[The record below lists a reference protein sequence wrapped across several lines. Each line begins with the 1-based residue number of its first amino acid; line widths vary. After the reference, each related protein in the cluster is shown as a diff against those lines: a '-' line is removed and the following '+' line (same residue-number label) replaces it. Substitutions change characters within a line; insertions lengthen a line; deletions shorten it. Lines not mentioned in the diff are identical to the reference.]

1 MFKTLCFVFCLM
13 STVAT
18 NVSMA
23 VDEAMTRSINR
34 SPVDVALAR
43 NAGYLVTANEL
54 SGSVSL
60 LSVRTSQVIHEIP
73 VGDSPAFIE
82 FTDNE
87 KFVLV
92 SCTNSGEIVKLQI
105 IGNRL
110 VEVSRATVGYEPIGF
125 AVANAMKRV
134 YVGRTANGTV
144 AELDLD
150 TLVTLRIFDVGNW
163 PRYLTLSRN
172 EERLAVGLS
181 GDSKISVFD
190 VASGEKLYSQ
200 YMTGAINIGHMH
212 ASSDGTHVYF
222 PWMVYRDN
230 PITPQFIRLGWV
242 LASRIGRTRLDGPK
256 YREAISLDVPGKAV
270 ADPHGLVISDNEH
283 RMVVSASGTHELL
296 VYRKPDLPFSGSG
309 GPGDLI
315 DRRLLADDD
324 LFYRIDVGGRPM
336 GMAMSADNETVYVAN
351 YLKNSIQVVDV
362 ERNRMQKEI
371 LLGPTPE
378 MDSVRNGAQLFYDG
392 RKSLDQWYSCH
403 SCHYNGGVSSRTMDT
418 WNDGSKLTN
427 KTVLPL
433 YNIKRTAPWTWHGWQ
448 GDLSDAMLKS
458 FTVTMQGE
466 GVTAKEARDVIEYL
480 DALQMPRNPYR
491 GIDGQLTSDAI
502 RGRQVFESEIAG
514 CTDCHNGPYLTDGEI
529 HDVGTGE
536 EDDAYQGF
544 NTPSLL
550 GVYRKVRFLHDGR
563 VKSLEAVLTED
574 HSPEKVSG
582 TRALKQTEIRDLI
595 QFLKSL

>member
-1 MFKTLCFVFCLM
+1 M
-13 STVAT
+13 SAVAPT
-18 NVSMA
+18 VSMA
-23 VDEAMTRSINR
+23 TDEATTRLINR
-34 SPVDVALAR
+34 SPVDVAIAR
-43 NAGYLVTANEL
+43 NAGYLVTANEV
-54 SGSVSL
+54 SDTVSL
-60 LSVRTSQVIHEIP
+60 LSLSSSRVLDEFP

-82 FTDNE
+82 FTDDE
-87 KFVLV
+87 QFVLV
-92 SCTNSGEIVKLQI
+92 TCTNSGEIVKLQI
-105 IGNRL
+105 VSNRL
-110 VEVSRATVGYEPIGF
+110 VEVGRVTVGYEPIGF
-125 AVANAMKRV
+125 AVANSINRI

-144 AELDLD
+144 AELDLGS
-150 TLVTLRIFDVGNW
+150 LAILRLFEVGNW

-181 GDSKISVFD
+181 GDSKIAVFD
-190 VASGEKLYSQ
+190 VTSGKKLYSQ

-242 LASRIGRTRLDGPK
+242 LASRIGRARLDGPA

-296 VYRKPDLPFSGSG
+296 VYRKRDLPFSGSG

-351 YLKNSIQVVDV
+351 YLKNSIQIVDIETKRIQMEV
-362 ERNRMQKEI
+362 P
-371 LLGPTPE
+371 LGPTPGIT
-378 MDSVRNGAQLFYDG
+378 SVRNGARLFYDG
-392 RKSLDQWYSCH
+392 RQSLDQWYSCH
-403 SCHYNGGVSSRTMDT
+403 SCHYNGGISSRTMDT

-448 GDLSDAMLKS
+448 DDLGDAMLKS
-458 FTVTMQGE
+458 FTVTMQGK

-480 DALQMPRNPYR
+480 DTLEMPRSPYR
-491 GIDGQLTSDAI
+491 GIDGSLTAAAI
-502 RGRQVFESEIAG
+502 RGRQVFESDIAG
-514 CTDCHNGPYLTDGEI
+514 CTDCHNGDYYTDGEI
-529 HDVGTGE
+529 HDVGTGGD
-536 EDDAYQGF
+536 DDAYEGF

-574 HSPEKVSG
+574 HSPKNVSG
-582 TRALKQTEIRDLI
+582 TRALSETEVSDLI
-595 QFLKSL
+595 EFLKSL

>member
-1 MFKTLCFVFCLM
+1 M

-23 VDEAMTRSINR
+23 VDEALTRSINR

-172 EERLAVGLS
+172 EERLAVGLR

-378 MDSVRNGAQLFYDG
+378 MDSVRSGAQLFYDG

>member
-1 MFKTLCFVFCLM
+1 M

-23 VDEAMTRSINR
+23 VDEALTRSINR

-378 MDSVRNGAQLFYDG
+378 MDSVRSGAQLFYDG

-582 TRALKQTEIRDLI
+582 TRALKQNEIRDLI